1 MSPVRPFAG
10 GSSIPLSDQVIP
22 GSKRPGFYRP
32 ITIPPWNRRRPPNRR
47 PSIPTYK
54 PLPHFPSDMVSLTS
68 EKPMEDIL
76 TLDLGSH
83 LSTTGEED
91 VKVSEL
97 DIDRS
102 NVTESMDSTT
112 DIALETSEIDREI
125 MDFEK
130 NKEKA
135 TKLEKYTSKT
145 TVVTPT
151 FNTETSLETDVSSV
165 EEKTTASETSSTV
178 IKSSQEIIPSN
189 SKSEEIIPTVVNSF
203 INESTL
209 AVNTTEK
216 TETILESSIQ
226 EIVQTLK
233 DNALNSTSSLA
244 STATEKLPD
253 IANTLKFS
261 SSDSKIEETTITSGT
276 IQKIF
281 DKDEI
286 YLINYCLDLYLFIF
300 NVYKYFRNK

>member
-1 MSPVRPFAG
+1 
-10 GSSIPLSDQVIP
+10 
-22 GSKRPGFYRP
+22 
-32 ITIPPWNRRRPPNRR
+32 
-47 PSIPTYK
+47 
-54 PLPHFPSDMVSLTS
+54 
-68 EKPMEDIL
+68 MEDIL

-91 VKVSEL
+91 IKVSEL

>member
-1 MSPVRPFAG
+1 
-10 GSSIPLSDQVIP
+10 
-22 GSKRPGFYRP
+22 
-32 ITIPPWNRRRPPNRR
+32 
-47 PSIPTYK
+47 
-54 PLPHFPSDMVSLTS
+54 
-68 EKPMEDIL
+68 MEDIL

-91 VKVSEL
+91 IKVSEL

-165 EEKTTASETSSTV
+165 EEKTTASEMSSTV

-281 DKDEI
+281 DKELTI
-286 YLINYCLDLYLFIF
+286 
-300 NVYKYFRNK
+300 V

>member
-1 MSPVRPFAG
+1 
-10 GSSIPLSDQVIP
+10 
-22 GSKRPGFYRP
+22 
-32 ITIPPWNRRRPPNRR
+32 
-47 PSIPTYK
+47 
-54 PLPHFPSDMVSLTS
+54 
-68 EKPMEDIL
+68 MEDIL

-281 DKDEI
+281 DKELTI
-286 YLINYCLDLYLFIF
+286 
-300 NVYKYFRNK
+300 V